1 MPTDAPEH
9 QLIPGTII
17 PVVTDAPESESVHPS
32 IRDDIRYLGAILGE
46 VIREQEGEFTYNLI
60 ENIRATSLDL
70 RHGELSTKELAEQFH
85 SMDAARTLPVIRAF
99 SHFALLANLAEDL
112 NAERLRDKA
121 ADEGETPGPSTLDYT
136 WRTIAEQGISSAEV
150 SETLEHLYVAPVM
163 TAHPTET
170 RRRTVFDVQADI
182 AHQMRKRARILE
194 RGETARTQDE
204 LDKIT
209 RFIKRR
215 ITALWQTA
223 LIRSVRPRIEDEIK
237 VGLRYYSLS
246 LLEEIP
252 AINRDVRN
260 HLREQFPDA
269 QPTPAIIRPGSWIG
283 GDHDGNPYVT
293 GETVEKATSMAA
305 RTIFEHYGRVLAKL
319 EQELS
324 LSTRISDVTPELEE
338 LAARGK
344 NNVPSR
350 EDEPYRRA
358 IHGMRGRIAATAEAN
373 LGVRIFPSEIH
384 DDFQPYADPQEF
396 LADITVVDH
405 SLRTGVDD
413 SLADD
418 ALAELF
424 SSVHSF
430 GFHLSGLD
438 LRQNSESF
446 EAVLTELFAWAG
458 VNDNYAELDEEHK
471 VELLVKELSSPRPLA
486 EPATEFSEATAR
498 EIGIFRAAAAAIERF
513 GREAVPHCIVSMAT
527 SVSDI
532 LEPMILLKEVGLF
545 HADRD
550 APTGSV
556 DVIPLFET
564 IEDLRAGAAI
574 MRDLWALPFY
584 RAYVHQLDNQQEVML
599 GYSDSNKDGGYFA
612 ANWALYSAEL
622 ELVEAAREADVR
634 LRLFHGRGG
643 TVGRGGGPSYD
654 AILAQPEGAVQGSLR
669 ITEQGE
675 IISAKYGDQ
684 SNARRNL
691 EALASATL
699 EASLLEIPAPED
711 TNRAY
716 ETMAEISDLS
726 LSSYAALMHEDEG
739 FIDYFTSST
748 PLEEIGSLNIGSRPT
763 SRKETQ
769 AITDLRAIP
778 WVLSWSQSRV
788 MLPGWFGV
796 GSAIQKWLESG
807 TSVPGGPQERLDF
820 LRDLHQRW
828 PFFQTVMANMA
839 QVMAKVDMS
848 LAELYSSLVEDQE
861 DAQRIFTIIREEYT
875 TSVDMFLQVTDQK
888 SLLEENAELANSVRN
903 RFPYLVPLNLLQL
916 ELLRRFRKGDDSR
929 QVRIGI
935 QLTMNGLSTALR
947 NSG

>member
-1 MPTDAPEH
+1 
-9 QLIPGTII
+9 
-17 PVVTDAPESESVHPS
+17 
-32 IRDDIRYLGAILGE
+32 
-46 VIREQEGEFTYNLI
+46 
-60 ENIRATSLDL
+60 
-70 RHGELSTKELAEQFH
+70 
-85 SMDAARTLPVIRAF
+85 
-99 SHFALLANLAEDL
+99 
-112 NAERLRDKA
+112 
-121 ADEGETPGPSTLDYT
+121 
-136 WRTIAEQGISSAEV
+136 
-150 SETLEHLYVAPVM
+150 
-163 TAHPTET
+163 
-170 RRRTVFDVQADI
+170 
-182 AHQMRKRARILE
+182 
-194 RGETARTQDE
+194 
-204 LDKIT
+204 
-209 RFIKRR
+209 
-215 ITALWQTA
+215 
-223 LIRSVRPRIEDEIK
+223 
-237 VGLRYYSLS
+237 
-246 LLEEIP
+246 
-252 AINRDVRN
+252 
-260 HLREQFPDA
+260 
-269 QPTPAIIRPGSWIG
+269 
-283 GDHDGNPYVT
+283 
-293 GETVEKATSMAA
+293 
-305 RTIFEHYGRVLAKL
+305 
-319 EQELS
+319 
-324 LSTRISDVTPELEE
+324 
-338 LAARGK
+338 
-344 NNVPSR
+344 
-350 EDEPYRRA
+350 
-358 IHGMRGRIAATAEAN
+358 
-373 LGVRIFPSEIH
+373 
-384 DDFQPYADPQEF
+384 
-396 LADITVVDH
+396 
-405 SLRTGVDD
+405 
-413 SLADD
+413 
-418 ALAELF
+418 
-424 SSVHSF
+424 
-430 GFHLSGLD
+430 
-438 LRQNSESF
+438 
-446 EAVLTELFAWAG
+446 
-458 VNDNYAELDEEHK
+458 
-471 VELLVKELSSPRPLA
+471 
-486 EPATEFSEATAR
+486 
-498 EIGIFRAAAAAIERF
+498 
-513 GREAVPHCIVSMAT
+513 MAT

-875 TSVDMFLQVTDQK
+875 TSVEMFLQVTDQK
-888 SLLEENAELANSVRN
+888 SLLEKNAELANSVRN